1 VALTEDPED
10 FAGTDMVSFVRRDVQ
25 WDLLSVGDAA
35 TDVFVRLDPSHVKLR
50 KDEDGEWMELPFGA
64 KIPFEYSVTVEAGG
78 NAANAAVG
86 FARLGLTIALAAH
99 VGTDQI
105 GRDMT
110 AALHREGVDTHLV
123 RFDPGQL
130 SNRNFV
136 LWFGSDRTILVHH
149 EIYDYH
155 WPDLSPKEVPRW
167 LYLSSVGSDAPAYYE
182 KIATWLETEPTVR
195 FAFQPG
201 TFQIALGAGPLAC
214 LYRRTDLLVCNREEA
229 VEIGGGDH
237 GDVGDLLSRLH
248 RLGPRTVVITDG
260 AAGAYASDGAQ
271 RYHVPAYP
279 DPAPPL
285 ERTGAGDAFS
295 SALVAALAQNRPLT
309 EALVRAPVNA
319 MSVVQEIGSQ
329 TGLLTESELV
339 SLLACAPEEYKVT
352 AW

>member
-1 VALTEDPED
+1 VLC
-10 FAGTDMVSFVRRDVQ
+10 
-25 WDLLSVGDAA
+25 VGDAA
-35 TDVFVRLDPSHVKLR
+35 TDVFIRLDAGHVRLRND
-50 KDEDGEWMELPFGA
+50 DEGAWMDLPFGA
-64 KIPFEYSVTVEAGG
+64 KVPFEYTLTVEAGG

-86 FARLGLTIALAAH
+86 FARLGLTTALAAH
-99 VGTDQI
+99 LGTDQI

-123 RFDPGQL
+123 RYHAGQP

-155 WPDLSPKEVPRW
+155 WPDLSPREVPRW
-167 LYLSSVGSDAPAYYE
+167 IYLSSVGSDAPAYYE
-182 KIATWLETEPTVR
+182 KIATWLEGEPSVR
-195 FAFQPG
+195 LAFQPG
-201 TFQIALGAGPLAC
+201 TFQIALGRGPLRC
-214 LYRRTDLLVCNREEA
+214 LYQRTDLLICNREEA

-237 GDVGDLLSRLH
+237 ADVGELLSRLH

-260 AAGAYASDGAQ
+260 AAGAYASDRTH
-271 RYHVPAYP
+271 RYIVPAYP

-295 SALVAALAQNRPLT
+295 CALVAGLAQDHPLT
-309 EALVRAPVNA
+309 EALACAPVNA

-329 TGLLTESELV
+329 TGLLTDVELA
-339 SLLACAPEEYKVT
+339 SLLACAPEEYRVT
-352 AW
+352 RW